1 MDNLAEYIKLA
12 EDKWMPSIYAFL
24 HSLYNGIHLPSHD
37 VNHHVRVWS
46 YAKELLSH
54 IYTKAPASCSF
65 IEQALVG
72 CMFHDTGL
80 IVDHSERH
88 GHHSKV
94 LFEQFL
100 SKYPQLALPNVEDT
114 LYAIEHHDDKSLKQS
129 TGFGVGTSHSLVD
142 LVSSADDLDAFGRIG
157 VYRYIEIYALRG
169 IPVENIP
176 AMVIPNLSN
185 RFENFCCRFSNFPTL
200 VEIHRDRYLET
211 KRFFEEAGNQSTQ
224 DFIFSSDEFKIVN
237 NMVDVLVNRQMD
249 IKSAIVMGIMSGLSA
264 GQVGYYMGLKEELG
278 L

>member
-1 MDNLAEYIKLA
+1 VDNLAEYIKLA

-24 HSLYNGIHLPSHD
+24 HSLYKDVHMPSHD
-37 VNHHVRVWS
+37 VSHHERVWM
-46 YAKELLSH
+46 YTKELLS
-54 IYTKAPASCSF
+54 YLNAVMPASMPLV
-65 IEQALVG
+65 EQALVG

-88 GHHSKV
+88 GHHSRV
-94 LFEQFL
+94 YCEQL
-100 SKYPQLALPNVEDT
+100 LCANPQLILPNVEET
-114 LYAIEHHDDKSLKQS
+114 LHAIEYHDDKSFKQS
-129 TGFGVGTSHSLVD
+129 NGLETGGRLSLVD